1 MNRFKIAGGSIAFSV
16 LAFVFSTFNVSDDVV
31 WFADSVVEVRG
42 NYVTELGTEV
52 SGVPMELECKGC
64 GAATKVSIEGNDA
77 SFTTEGND
85 TVFFHIPALAVGS
98 YSVEVKIPTKERA
111 IKSEFHVQGCDVC
124 ILVDGCL
131 R

>member
-1 MNRFKIAGGSIAFSV
+1 MNKFKIAGGSIAFSV
-16 LAFVFSTFNVSDDVV
+16 LAFIFGTFIVPDTVV
-31 WFADSVVEVRG
+31 WTADSVVEVRG

-64 GAATKVSIEGNDA
+64 GTATNVSIEGNDT

-85 TVFFHIPALAVGS
+85 TVSFHIPALAVGS
-98 YSVEVKIPTKERA
+98 YFVEVKIPRKAVVR
-111 IKSEFHVQGCDVC
+111 SEFHVQGCDIC
-124 ILVDGCL
+124 ILANGCP